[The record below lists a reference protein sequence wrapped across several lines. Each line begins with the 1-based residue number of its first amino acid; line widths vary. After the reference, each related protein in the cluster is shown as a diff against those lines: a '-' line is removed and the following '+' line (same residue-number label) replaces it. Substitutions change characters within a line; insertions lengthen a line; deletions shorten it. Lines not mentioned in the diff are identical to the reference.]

1 MKFSLDNY
9 NLNTCADDF
18 YLIVGLSAFLLEGEI
33 MIFSLGLILIIGMI
47 LAKVFDKLK
56 LPGIIGMLL
65 TGIILGPQVLNL
77 LDTNILGISSDL
89 RTIALIV
96 ILLKAGL
103 SLDIKDLKKVGRSA
117 ILLSFLPASFEILA
131 YAIFAPKILGL
142 SLIDSLLMGAVMAAV
157 SPAIVV
163 PRMVKLIDE
172 GYGKNESVPQMILA
186 GASCDDVFVLVLY
199 SSFFSMAKGVAFSYK
214 SLLKVPV
221 SIVLGIGFGILIGY
235 LLYLFFERRYKNG
248 SYIRNST
255 KVIIILATAF
265 LLVSM
270 EGMLKG
276 IIPISGLLAVIAMAT
291 SYKIR
296 AEKGVV
302 DSLSDKF
309 AKLWIF
315 AEILLFVLVGA
326 EVNIKYMTGIGS
338 IGIFLIFLG
347 LIIRSFGVF
356 ISVAGSRLNK
366 KEIIFTIFSYT
377 PKATVQAAIGSVALN
392 NGLDSGIAILLVAV
406 LGIII
411 TAPLGDILIDKS
423 YKKLLKKPLINLK
436 V

>member
-1 MKFSLDNY
+1 
-9 NLNTCADDF
+9 
-18 YLIVGLSAFLLEGEI
+18 
-33 MIFSLGLILIIGMI
+33 MILSLGLILIVGMI
-47 LAKVFDKLK
+47 FAKIFDKLK
-56 LPGIIGMLL
+56 LPRIIGMLL

-77 LDTNILGISSDL
+77 LDSNILAISSDL

-117 ILLSFLPASFEILA
+117 VLLSFLPASFEILA
-131 YAIFAPKILGL
+131 YAIFVPRLLGL

-163 PRMVKLIDE
+163 PRMVKLMDE
-172 GYGKNESVPQMILA
+172 GYGKKESVPQMILA
-186 GASCDDVFVLVLY
+186 GASCDDVFVLVLF
-199 SSFFSMAKGVAFSYK
+199 SSFLSMAKGSVFSYK
-214 SLLKVPV
+214 SLLKVPI
-221 SIVLGIGFGILIGY
+221 SIVLGIGLGILIGY

-248 SYIRNST
+248 SYIRNSS
-255 KVIIILATAF
+255 KVIIILALAF

-270 EGMLKG
+270 EGVLKE
-276 IIPISGLLAVIAMAT
+276 IISVSGLLAVIAMAS

-302 DSLSDKF
+302 DRLSEKF

-326 EVNIKYMTGIGS
+326 EVDIKYMTGIGFV
-338 IGIFLIFLG
+338 GILLIFLG
-347 LIIRSFGVF
+347 LLIRSIGVF
-356 ISVAGSRLNK
+356 ISVAGSSLNK
-366 KEIIFTIFSYT
+366 NEKFFTILAYT
-377 PKATVQAAIGSVALN
+377 PKATVQAAIGSVALA
-392 NGLDSGIAILLVAV
+392 NGLESGMAILSIAV

-411 TAPLGDILIDKS
+411 TAPLGAILIDKS
-423 YKKLLKKPLINLK
+423 YKKLLKKAPN
-436 V
+436 